1 MRRPIVMGGNP
12 YIMDYYRKNAQ
23 ELFDQTGGNTG
34 NLAFMFAAA
43 SHAVNARFLPFNASA
58 EEVRRQG
65 DIIILPLANQLGRHT
80 DLGSAAD
87 RLIEFNLPVLGL
99 GLGAQADSRD
109 ADITLT
115 PGTEKWLR
123 VIASLAPTGA
133 PNLGVRGEYTKT
145 QIARFGLGDSALVTG
160 CPSNFI
166 NTNADIALSIAEGF
180 RRKPRHVAV
189 AAGIPFIPAL
199 AGLERDLA
207 DMVTLTG
214 GAYIVQHGLQMLQLA
229 RGEFD
234 SMPDEVLETC
244 RAYIAPAQS
253 KTEFTTWCRR
263 HAYGFYDVRAW
274 MDFVRRFDFVV
285 GTRFHGAM
293 LALQAGVPAACIAH
307 DSRTQEM
314 CETMGVP
321 VRHHSEIRGGLTLN
335 NLLDYFSFDA
345 EAYIA
350 RRRQLCE
357 RYISIF
363 DTAEVEIPKRLRG
376 LATAT

>member
-12 YIMDYYRKNAQ
+12 YITDYYRKNAQ
-23 ELFDQTGGNTG
+23 ELFDQTGGNSG
-34 NLAFMFAAA
+34 NLAFMFAVAN
-43 SHAVNARFLPFNASA
+43 HAVGARFLPFNAPA

-87 RLIEFNLPVLGL
+87 RLIEFDLPVLGL

-109 ADITLT
+109 ADVTLT

-123 VIASLAPTGA
+123 TIAALAPSGA
-133 PNLGVRGEYTKT
+133 PNIGVRGAYTQA
-145 QIARFGLGDSALVTG
+145 QIARFGLGDSAAVTG

-166 NTNADIALSIAEGF
+166 NTQADVGQSIAAGF

-199 AGLERDLA
+199 ARLERDLA

-214 GAYIVQHGLQMLQLA
+214 GAYIVQHGLQMLQIA
-229 RGEFD
+229 RDEFD
-234 SMPDEVLETC
+234 SMPEDVLETC
-244 RAYIAPAQS
+244 RSYIAPAQS
-253 KTEFTTWCRR
+253 KAEFITWCRR
-263 HAYGFYDVRAW
+263 HAYGFYDVRGW
-274 MDFVRRFDFVV
+274 MDFLRRFDFVI

-321 VRHHSEIRGGLTLN
+321 VRHHSEIQGGLTVN

-345 EAYIA
+345 EAYAA

-357 RYISIF
+357 TYINIY
-363 DTAEVEIPKRLRG
+363 DTAEVEIPKRLRA
-376 LATAT
+376 LAAAA